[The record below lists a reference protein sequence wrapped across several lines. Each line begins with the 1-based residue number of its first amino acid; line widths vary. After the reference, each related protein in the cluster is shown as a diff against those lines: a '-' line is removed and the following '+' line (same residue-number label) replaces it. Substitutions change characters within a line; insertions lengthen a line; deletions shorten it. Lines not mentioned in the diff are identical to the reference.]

1 MSSRRV
7 LPSTLPPGTKS
18 LGIKLPGELVIPVA
32 VPLLSLDVSS
42 TASGY
47 AIFGNGA
54 NDLGPFGVIKPRGR
68 WEAVERIK
76 LIVDAV
82 VTVLTTHHPAS
93 IVMEW
98 NAGKAGH
105 WTATGGRKVSGL
117 AVLGQAQGAVWQAIR
132 ERGYAVET
140 VTEDEWTKRVKKEER
155 AESIASQF
163 SEYRDYFAEGRDSG
177 FDAADAI
184 GLGRW
189 FLNRIRA

>member
-7 LPSTLPPGTKS
+7 LPVALPPGTKS
-18 LGIKLPGELVIPVA
+18 LGIRLPGELVIPVA

-54 NDLGPFGVIKPRGR
+54 DDLGPFGVIKPRGR
-68 WEAVERIK
+68 WDAVERIK
-76 LIVDAV
+76 LIVDAI
-82 VTVLTTHHPAS
+82 VTVLATHHPAS
-93 IVMEW
+93 VVMEFS
-98 NAGKAGH
+98 AGKTAGRLDK
-105 WTATGGRKVSGL
+105 ASGL
-117 AVLGQAQGAVWQAIR
+117 AVLGQAQGAVWEAIR
-132 ERGYAVET
+132 SRGYGVST
-140 VTEDEWTKRVKKEER
+140 VPENEWTKRVKKEKR
-155 AESIASQF
+155 AEEIVAHF

>member
-7 LPSTLPPGTKS
+7 LPMLPPGTKS
-18 LGIKLPGELVIPVA
+18 LGIKLPGEMVVPVA
-32 VPLLSLDVSS
+32 MPLLSLDVSS
-42 TASGY
+42 TAAGY
-47 AIFGNGA
+47 AIFGTGPD
-54 NDLGPFGVIKPRGR
+54 DLGAFGVIKPRGR
-68 WEAVERIK
+68 WDAVSRIK

-82 VTVLTTHHPAS
+82 TTVLTTHHPAS
-93 IVMEW
+93 VVMEW
-98 NAGKAGH
+98 NAGKAGL

-140 VTEDEWTKRVKKEER
+140 VTEDEWTKRVKKETR
-155 AESIASQF
+155 AEAIASQF
-163 SEYRDYFAEGRDSG
+163 TEYRDYCSEGRDSG

-184 GLGRW
+184 GLGWW